1 MKDTKTITTIASIC
15 MAFYLLY
22 AFFGIGFNGLLFSM
36 AVGLITYYYNES
48 IVLVVA
54 STIIAGIAWKTI
66 IKPRVVDTFEGDDEE
81 YEGFQG
87 EEEEEEETFG
97 NYGGV
102 MSSFAEGFAS
112 CNDASPRYS
121 QSIEGFADIDGA
133 AKKEDTTGASKPA
146 EVGKETVSMEMVN
159 SIPNSDAKKDAIQA
173 SLPTIGTQ
181 EKKVPDESKGGLHID
196 AAGTLL
202 SALNQL
208 KPDQVEKM
216 TTETRA
222 LLETQKS
229 LMGML
234 QTMKPLLSDGQE
246 MMTTFQNMFGK

>member
-1 MKDTKTITTIASIC
+1 MKDTKSVTTIATLC
-15 MAFYLLY
+15 LAFYILY
-22 AFFGIGFNGLLFSM
+22 AIFGIGFSGLLFSV
-36 AVGLITYYYNES
+36 AIGLTTYYYKS
-48 IVLVVA
+48 DILLVA
-54 STIIAGIAWKTI
+54 AATIMAGVVWKTV
-66 IKPRVVDTFEGDDEE
+66 IKPRVVDNF
-81 YEGFQG
+81 
-87 EEEEEEETFG
+87 EEEEEEIEHFFEGPKEKKDSETFG

-102 MSSFAEGFAS
+102 VSPFVESFADV
-112 CNDASPRYS
+112 DAS
-121 QSIEGFADIDGA
+121 DK
-133 AKKEDTTGASKPA
+133 KKEDNTTGASKPA

-159 SIPNSDAKKDAIQA
+159 SVPTDDAKKDAIQA
-173 SLPTIGTQ
+173 SIGTQ
-181 EKKVPDESKGGLHID
+181 EKKVPDESKGGIHID

-246 MMTTFQNMFGK
+246 MMSTFQNMFGASPK

>member
-1 MKDTKTITTIASIC
+1 MRDTKSTTTVAWIF
-15 MAFYLLY
+15 MGFYALY
-22 AFFGIGFNGLLFSM
+22 AIFGIGFNGLLFSI
-36 AVGLITYYYNES
+36 AIGLISYSMNNNIF
-48 IVLVVA
+48 IVA
-54 STIIAGIAWKTI
+54 AATIMAGLAWKTL
-66 IKPRVVDTFEGDDEE
+66 IKSRVVDTFKSMEGGVTKKDESFAS
-81 YEGFQG
+81 YGGIMSPLSEGF
-87 EEEEEEETFG
+87 
-97 NYGGV
+97 
-102 MSSFAEGFAS
+102 S
-112 CNDASPRYS
+112 
-121 QSIEGFADIDGA
+121 DIDGT
-133 AKKEDTTGASKPA
+133 AKKEDTTGESKPA
-146 EVGKETVSMEMVN
+146 EVGKETVSMEMVK
-159 SIPNSDAKKDAIQA
+159 SVPDSESKKEAIKS

-181 EKKVPDESKGGLHID
+181 EKKVPDESKGGVHID

-246 MMTTFQNMFGK
+246 MMSTFQNMFGK

>member
-1 MKDTKTITTIASIC
+1 MKDTKTVTTIATVC
-15 MAFYLLY
+15 LAFYVLY
-22 AFFGIGFNGLLFSM
+22 AIFGIGFSGLLFSV
-36 AVGLITYYYNES
+36 AVGLITYYYKS
-48 IVLVVA
+48 DILLVVA
-54 STIIAGIAWKTI
+54 ATIIAGIAWKTV
-66 IKPRVVDTFEGDDEE
+66 IKPRVTDGFEQEEDVEEFFADSKEEDEE
-81 YEGFQG
+81 GS
-87 EEEEEEETFG
+87 ETFG

-102 MSSFAEGFAS
+102 VSPFIESFADVGSSENTS
-112 CNDASPRYS
+112 
-121 QSIEGFADIDGA
+121 
-133 AKKEDTTGASKPA
+133 GASKPA

-159 SIPNSDAKKDAIQA
+159 SVPNTDAKKDAVQA

-181 EKKVPDESKGGLHID
+181 EKKVPDESKGGIHID

-246 MMTTFQNMFGK
+246 MMSTFQNMFGASAK

>member
-1 MKDTKTITTIASIC
+1 MRDTKTTTTIAWIC
-15 MAFYLLY
+15 LGFYALY
-22 AFFGIGFNGLLFSM
+22 AIFGIGFNGLLFSI
-36 AVGLITYYYNES
+36 AIGLIAYYMKSNIF
-48 IVLVVA
+48 IVA
-54 STIIAGIAWKTI
+54 AATIISGVAWKTI
-66 IKPRVVDTFEGDDEE
+66 IKSRVVDTFEGKHEE
-81 YEGFQG
+81 VKKSG
-87 EEEEEEETFG
+87 EEKFAS
-97 NYGGV
+97 YGGV
-102 MSSFAEGFAS
+102 ISSFSEGFAS
-112 CNDASPRYS
+112 FS
-121 QSIEGFADIDGA
+121 EGFADVDPSEQ
-133 AKKEDTTGASKPA
+133 KKEDTTGASKPA
-146 EVGKETVSMEMVN
+146 EVGKETVSMEMVKTV
-159 SIPNSDAKKDAIQA
+159 PNSEAKKEAVQA

-181 EKKVPDESKGGLHID
+181 EKKVPDESKGGVHID